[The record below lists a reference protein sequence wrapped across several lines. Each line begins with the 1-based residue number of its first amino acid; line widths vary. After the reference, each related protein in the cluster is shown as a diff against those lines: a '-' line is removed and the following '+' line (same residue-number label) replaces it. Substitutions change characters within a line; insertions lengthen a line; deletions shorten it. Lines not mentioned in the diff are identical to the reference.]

1 MSNQINEIFYIIST
15 KGHQQ
20 YGGEAVTQL
29 EHALQCAMLAENAGE
44 TPELITACLFHDLGH
59 LIHHL
64 GENIAEQGI
73 DDRHEYR
80 ALGMLSKLFHLTVT
94 EPIRLHVEAKRYLC
108 KIDSNYLNTLSSAS
122 QLSLKLQGGV
132 FNEEQVSQFEQ
143 NLYALEA
150 TKLRRWDEQAKI
162 PNLVTPPLSH
172 FKKIALSSLA

>member
-1 MSNQINEIFYIIST
+1 MSEKLTEIFEILES

-29 EHALQCAMLAENAGE
+29 DHALQCAMLAEQAQA

-64 GENIAEQGI
+64 GENISEQGI

-80 ALGMLSKLFHLTVT
+80 ALGILSSLFSPGVT

-108 KIDSNYLNTLSSAS
+108 AVEADYYQNLSSES
-122 QLSLKLQGGV
+122 KKSLQLQGGA
-132 FNEEQVSQFEQ
+132 FSSKEAPKFLDQP
-143 NLYALEA
+143 YARDA
-150 TKLRRWDEQAKI
+150 IQLRRWDEQAKV
-162 PNLVTPPLSH
+162 PNLSTPTLSH
-172 FKKIALSSLA
+172 YRNFLKFS